1 MELGRLA
8 IPTFT
13 VGASFTE
20 ELDRLAIPTFTVVIH
35 SGCLVPKDQCCY
47 PHYLRYTIQSHIW
60 LRSIRSGGV
69 AGTIADLEGGLA
81 MIPTWTPTKRKYGKS
96 GPSSPHVQNST
107 PPSSGP
113 IRVLARHQRS
123 LRRTW
128 RLRDRS
134 DAPPLPAS
142 TPIPPQPLAAPVC
155 QACGPG
161 TETSN
166 LGQCGRC
173 A

>member
-1 MELGRLA
+1 
-8 IPTFT
+8 
-13 VGASFTE
+13 
-20 ELDRLAIPTFTVVIH
+20 
-35 SGCLVPKDQCCY
+35 
-47 PHYLRYTIQSHIW
+47 
-60 LRSIRSGGV
+60 
-69 AGTIADLEGGLA
+69 

-166 LGQCGRC
+166 PGQCGRC
-173 A
+173 ALFLHVQLDPARVVRCMQPGSHLTWGRQPAVGASVVILIRNFNNISSHVYCSLPRVQVH